1 MNRGEHIVQRFVGC
15 VIVSLCL
22 AASASAV
29 MLQEG
34 TQEIQVQG
42 DFDFE
47 GAGGSVLDLGLGWG
61 YFVTDYVE
69 LGVRGGL
76 MLSEPGDSYEIGGF
90 GEYHFDIE
98 TIAVPY
104 MGGGLSLLMTDV
116 NNGDDTTALVVSG
129 VAGCKIYLV
138 ENVALDARAV
148 LSVATDDVY
157 VADDELV
164 NWDMGLQLGLRFY
177 Y

>member
-1 MNRGEHIVQRFVGC
+1 MGEHIVQRFVGC

-42 DFDFE
+42 NLDFE
-47 GAGGSVLDLGLGWG
+47 NAGGDTAMDLALGWG
-61 YFVTDYVE
+61 YYITDYVE
-69 LGVRGGL
+69 VGVKGGL
-76 MLSEPGDSYEIGGF
+76 FLSDAADSYRLGGF

-98 TIAVPY
+98 TILVPY
-104 MGGGLSLLMTDV
+104 MGGGLALLTTDI
-116 NNGDDTTALVVSG
+116 NNGDNTTALIVNG
-129 VAGCKIYLV
+129 AAGLKLYLV
-138 ENVALDARAV
+138 ENVALSFQT
-148 LSVATDDVY
+148 LLELATDDIY
-157 VADDELV
+157 IADGKLK
-164 NWDMGLQLGLRFY
+164 NWDLTLELGLRFY